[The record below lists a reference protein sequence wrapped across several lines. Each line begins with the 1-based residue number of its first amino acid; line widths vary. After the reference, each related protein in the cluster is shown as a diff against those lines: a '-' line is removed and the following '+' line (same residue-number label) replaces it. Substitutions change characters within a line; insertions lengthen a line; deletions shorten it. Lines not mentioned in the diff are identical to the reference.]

1 MGDIQTHLFYLCW
14 WMCTHKQSEEH
25 THTFAGRHFQPL
37 THSVLGPWLPSKWFV
52 SRDPSY
58 SAGLNKSH
66 QAASDSSYVD
76 VMLNVIWRLGE
87 HRIGPCSASQG
98 TLSLCDVIFSF
109 VDSVHSLML
118 SLSLSVSCTHS
129 HPQQTIKIHNV
140 THIAWYIIA
149 LYKAGAISS
158 TPRTHPAAC
167 LFCSSCSISPPH
179 TRDPS
184 CHCSHC
190 HASVPEELPALPD
203 CDEHSHTNEKTQ
215 IIISY
220 TCSCTQQPTDKHTHT
235 NI

>member
-118 SLSLSVSCTHS
+118 SLSLCLSHTLTPTTNNQNPQCDTH
-129 HPQQTIKIHNV
+129 
-140 THIAWYIIA
+140 
-149 LYKAGAISS
+149 
-158 TPRTHPAAC
+158 C
-167 LFCSSCSISPPH
+167 LIYYRSLQSWGHQFNPPH
-179 TRDPS
+179 TPRRLFVLFFMFHFPS
-184 CHCSHC
+184 THPWSLLSLQSLSCICSWRV
-190 HASVPEELPALPD
+190 ASTSWLWRTLTHEWENSNNNLIYMLM
-203 CDEHSHTNEKTQ
+203 HTT
-215 IIISY
+215 
-220 TCSCTQQPTDKHTHT
+220 THW
-235 NI
+235 